1 MSVSLIAIPT
11 MAGLDCLE
19 ATKAMA
25 LRHNIAIWQPIALFI
40 GACHLTVK
48 DRKKYAQSFINNL
61 REMIEGNTDI
71 SSAELI
77 DSVVV
82 LSNQKSPIIL
92 PTYPMVNK
100 SNNFSAKEDS
110 VHYELALRGI
120 NYTDLSFRLLVKD
133 GAKILC
139 DSKGTITISPGFI
152 LAAEMYEDELSGV
165 TYRAYGFE

>member
-1 MSVSLIAIPT
+1 
-11 MAGLDCLE
+11 
-19 ATKAMA
+19 
-25 LRHNIAIWQPIALFI
+25 
-40 GACHLTVK
+40 
-48 DRKKYAQSFINNL
+48 
-61 REMIEGNTDI
+61 MIEGNTDI